1 MKFTLSWLK
10 SHLTTEADA
19 AAVAEAMTMA
29 GLEVE
34 DVHDPIA
41 TLAPFTV
48 ARIVSAEQHPNAD
61 RLRVCQV
68 ETVDGMKEIVC
79 GAPNARAGLTTIY
92 APIGAYVPGLGVT
105 LVEKPVRGVVSN
117 GMLCSASELEQPGD
131 SDGIL
136 DLPDQLQV
144 GTPAAAVFGAEPVI
158 DFEVTPNRPDWLGV
172 AGIARDLAATGL
184 GTLIDYEIATV
195 RGGFSCPITVR
206 IEASELCPI
215 FAGRL
220 IRGVKNGPSPDWLQR
235 RLSAI
240 GLRSINRLVDVTN
253 LIAYDRARPLHV
265 YDAAKLVGT
274 EIVVRGGQ
282 MVDGITQVERRLTY
296 ESMFELGLEHSREH
310 LIALDGKT
318 YALGTEMCVIADAAG
333 ERPIGLGGVMGGES
347 TGCSDDTTD
356 VFLESAWFDPITTAQ
371 TGRTL
376 TISSDAQYRFA
387 RGVDT
392 ASVVPGLELATRL
405 ILDLCG
411 GEPSDV
417 IVAGQA
423 PALPAPVAFDP
434 ARVERLT
441 GLTLSDDRIAEILTA
456 LGFEIARGVPWTVTP
471 PSWRRDVEGAADLI
485 EEVARIEGYGALP
498 STPLP
503 NQGAPSRGVLN
514 ARQARVRLAR
524 RALAAMGY
532 AEAVTW
538 SFTKQSTAALFGGGD
553 DRLLVENPIAS
564 DLDCM
569 RPSAL
574 PNLIQAAARNAARGH
589 ADAALFEIGP
599 IYLDDQPNGQR
610 TVIAGLIAPHAARHW
625 SGNGED
631 GLFGLKG
638 DLMTLLGQL
647 GAPMASLQLVQGQNR
662 DWWHPGRSARLQ
674 LGPKTVIA
682 EFGALHPRVLKALD
696 ADGPQDASMLAFEI
710 VLDAVPEPRGTKA
723 KTRGPALLANLMSLS
738 RDFAFVVEDG
748 KAAGDLVR
756 AVAGADKALIT
767 DVRVFDLYRGQGVAE
782 GHASVGLEVMIQP
795 RDATLTEAEIEALSA
810 KIVAA
815 AAKTGAVLRG

>member
-1 MKFTLSWLK
+1 MKFSLSWLK
-10 SHLTTEADA
+10 DHLDTTATAQE
-19 AAVAEAMTMA
+19 VAEAMTMA

-34 DVHDPIA
+34 EVIDPTA
-41 TLAPFTV
+41 ALAPFTA
-48 ARIVSAEQHPNAD
+48 ARIVEAVQHPNAD

-68 ETVDGMKEIVC
+68 ETIDGTKEIVC

-117 GMLCSASELEQPGD
+117 GILCSASELRLADE
-131 SDGIL
+131 SDGIQE
-136 DLPDQLQV
+136 LPPEIPV
-144 GTPAAAVFGAEPVI
+144 GTPVAKLFGAEPVI

-172 AGIARDLAATGL
+172 AGIARDLAAAGV
-184 GTLIDYEIATV
+184 GTLKDYEIASV
-195 RGGFSCPITVR
+195 RGGFPCPIAVR
-206 IEASELCPI
+206 IAAPALCPV

-235 RLSAI
+235 RLTSI

-265 YDAAKLVGT
+265 YDANKLVGS
-274 EIVVRGGQ
+274 EIVVRAGQ
-282 MVDGITQVERRLTY
+282 VSAGAEQIAAGAP
-296 ESMFELGLEHSREH
+296 ES

-318 YALGTEMCVIADAAG
+318 YQASPSDCVIADAGG

-347 TGCSDDTTD
+347 TGCDEATVD
-356 VFLESAWFDPITTAQ
+356 VFVESAWFDPIATAQ

-376 TISSDAQYRFA
+376 GITSDAQYRFA
-387 RGVDT
+387 RGVDP

-411 GEPSDV
+411 GEPSEIV
-417 IVAGQA
+417 VAGRA
-423 PALPAPVAFDP
+423 PADPAPFAFAP
-434 ARVERLT
+434 AYVKRLS
-441 GLTLSDDRIAEILTA
+441 GLDLPDDRIAEILTA
-456 LGFEIARGVPWTVTP
+456 LGFEIARGTPWTVTP
-471 PSWRRDVEGAADLI
+471 PSWRRDVEGPADLV
-485 EEVARIEGYGALP
+485 EEVARIHGYDHLP
-498 STPLP
+498 DAPLP
-503 NQGAPSRGVLN
+503 DQGAPSRGVLN

-538 SFTKQSTAALFGGGD
+538 SFTRRDIATIFGGGEE
-553 DRLLVENPIAS
+553 RLVLDNPIAS

-569 RPSAL
+569 RPSIL

-589 ADAALFEIGP
+589 GDVALFEIGP
-599 IYLDDQPNGQR
+599 IYLGDAPQDQR
-610 TVIAGLIAPHAARHW
+610 TAITGLISPRAARHW
-625 SGNGED
+625 GGAGED
-631 GLFGLKG
+631 ALFALKG
-638 DLMTLLGQL
+638 DLMALLEQI
-647 GAPMASLQLVQGQNR
+647 GAPVAAMQLAQGQNR

-682 EFGALHPRVLKALD
+682 EFGAVHPRVLKALD
-696 ADGPQDASMLAFEI
+696 AGGPQDPGMLAFEI
-710 VLDAVPEPRGTKA
+710 VLDAVPEPKAKPTKA
-723 KTRGPALLANLMSLS
+723 RGNADLPNLMPLT
-738 RDFAFVVEDG
+738 RDFAFVVQDDR
-748 KAAGDLVR
+748 AAGDLAR

-767 DVRVFDLYRGQGVAE
+767 EVRVFDVYRGPGVPE
-782 GHASVGLEVMIQP
+782 GSKSVALEVVIQP
-795 RDATLTEAEIEALSA
+795 REATLTDADIEALSG

-815 AAKTGAVLRG
+815 AEKLGARLRG